1 MKRFKRNLLLCAV
14 LLAAT
19 NLVYSEEPSNVHPSL
34 TDQFVLDLGM
44 YFPERSVNIRVDGT
58 IAGTNRDIDFEK
70 QVGLSKSDET
80 FSVDFGWRFGKKWSL
95 LTQYFQSSGA
105 RGAILNEDIEWN
117 DVVFGQGSNV
127 VTGQD
132 FSVIRAF
139 FGRQFST
146 SERHD
151 FGLGIGLHWIEIGAF
166 IEGEII
172 AGGGPNMLQRESVS
186 AEAPLPNFGVWYRYS
201 ISPKW
206 AFKSRIDWLNADIGD
221 YSGSITNAALGV
233 NYQMFEYFGVG
244 LNYNALDLDLHVNR
258 TDWHGQFNTSYK
270 GVFAYISTS
279 W

>member
-1 MKRFKRNLLLCAV
+1 

-44 YFPERSVNIRVDGT
+44 YFPERSVEIRVDGT
-58 IAGTNRDIDFEK
+58 IAGINQDIDFEK
-70 QVGLSKSDET
+70 QVGLNRSDET
-80 FSVDFGWRFGKKWSL
+80 LSVDFGWRFGKKWSL

-105 RGAILNEDIEWN
+105 REAVLNEDIEWN

-127 VTGQD
+127 VAGQD
-132 FSVIRAF
+132 FSVLRVF
-139 FGRQFST
+139 FGRQFS
-146 SERHD
+146 SNERHD

-172 AGGGPNMLQRESVS
+172 TGGGPTMFRRESVS
-186 AEAPLPNFGVWYRYS
+186 AEAPLPNFGAWYRYS

-221 YSGSITNAALGV
+221 YSGSITNASLGV
-233 NYQMFEYFGVG
+233 NYQMFDNFGVG
-244 LNYNALDLDLHVNR
+244 LSYNALELDLRIRKSN
-258 TDWHGQFNTSYK
+258 WQGKFNTSYE
-270 GVFAYISTS
+270 GVFAYVSTS

>member
-1 MKRFKRNLLLCAV
+1 MV
-14 LLAAT
+14 LLAVT
-19 NLVYSEEPSNVHPSL
+19 NMVHSEEPSNIHPSL

-44 YFPERSVNIRVDGT
+44 YFPERNVKIRVDGT
-58 IAGTNRDIDFEK
+58 VAVANRNIDFEK

-80 FSVDFGWRFGKKWSL
+80 FSADFGWRFGKKWSL

-105 RGAILNEDIEWN
+105 RGAVLNEDIEWN
-117 DVVFGQGSNV
+117 DVVFGQGTNV
-127 VTGQD
+127 VAGQD

-166 IEGEII
+166 IEGEISV
-172 AGGGPNMLQRESVS
+172 GGGPNMFQRESVS
-186 AEAPLPNFGVWYRYS
+186 TEAPLPNFGAWYRYS

-206 AFKSRIDWLNADIGD
+206 AFKSRVDWLNADIGD
-221 YSGSITNAALGV
+221 YSGAITNVALGV
-233 NYQMFEYFGVG
+233 NYQMFEYIGVG
-244 LNYNALDLDLHVNR
+244 LSYNALELDLHINK